1 MERNTRLERQVGFI
15 AELDRLKAVSRMTR
29 IGGGE
34 RRENSAEHTWHVAAM
49 APLLAEYAPDGVD
62 PWRAVRM
69 LLLHDVVEID
79 AGDTF
84 CFDERA
90 HDDKEDRERRAAG
103 RLFGL
108 LPGDQAAEWT
118 ALWEEFEEGATP
130 DARFAVALDR
140 FQGLLQNR
148 LNGGGT
154 WLEHGVSRERVL
166 RRMEPIREGAPALW
180 PTVLRVLEEVGL
192 AETADRAASTDP
204 RRDHPDPSAGSPPV
218 SPPTPR

>member
-1 MERNTRLERQVGFI
+1 MERNTRLERQLLFI

-29 IGGGE
+29 VGGGE
-34 RRENSAEHTWHVAAM
+34 RRENSAEHAWHVAAM
-49 APLLAEYAPDGVD
+49 APLLAEYAPDGAD
-62 PWRAVRM
+62 PGRAVRM

-84 CFDERA
+84 CFDDAACEG
-90 HDDKEDRERRAAG
+90 KEVRERRAAA

-140 FQGLLQNR
+140 FQGMLQNS

-154 WLEHGVSRERVL
+154 WLEHGISRERVL
-166 RRMEPIREGAPALW
+166 RRMEPIRAGAPALW
-180 PTVLRVLEEVGL
+180 STVLRVLEEVGL
-192 AETADRAASTDP
+192 A
-204 RRDHPDPSAGSPPV
+204 
-218 SPPTPR
+218 